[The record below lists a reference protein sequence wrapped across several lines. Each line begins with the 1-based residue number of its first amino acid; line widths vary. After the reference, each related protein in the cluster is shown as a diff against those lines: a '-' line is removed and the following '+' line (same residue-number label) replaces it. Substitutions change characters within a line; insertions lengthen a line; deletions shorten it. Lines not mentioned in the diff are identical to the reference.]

1 MIKGGV
7 KKVSNLSVRD
17 NKHGTLIITIP
28 KQTAIRMSLKHGDRV
43 SVVKEQ

>member
-7 KKVSNLSVRD
+7 KKVSNLSVRE

-28 KQTAIRMSLKHGDRV
+28 KETAIRMSLKYGDKV
-43 SVVKEQ
+43 SVQKEQ